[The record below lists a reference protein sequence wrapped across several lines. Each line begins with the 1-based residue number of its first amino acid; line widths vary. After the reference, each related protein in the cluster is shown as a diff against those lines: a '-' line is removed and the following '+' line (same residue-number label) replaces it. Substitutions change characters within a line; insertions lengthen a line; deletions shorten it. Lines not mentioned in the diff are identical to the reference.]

1 MTSQLQYVSLHYN
14 SIMYCTSLY
23 VLKTIKKS
31 IAWQSSC
38 LPSEFLTNG
47 PVLVGTSVT
56 TLATAGGR
64 PPCSG
69 NANANFFGTVP
80 AEGPAR
86 PVRFDVGLEIHFS
99 ASSHLDGVGREN
111 GGSNAATAVDLFTV
125 GGPDELLSESKL
137 SSSGARFLDLWPL
150 LLDISVEV
158 EHSRLPVDVF
168 SIQYGVRIRELVLSK
183 W

>member
-1 MTSQLQYVSLHYN
+1 
-14 SIMYCTSLY
+14 
-23 VLKTIKKS
+23 
-31 IAWQSSC
+31 
-38 LPSEFLTNG
+38 
-47 PVLVGTSVT
+47 VLVGTSAT

-158 EHSRLPVDVF
+158 EHSKLPVDVF
-168 SIQYGVRIRELVLSK
+168 GIQYPRTHAQQMVKGQIIYE
-183 W
+183 